1 MERSSSHARV
11 LNSQKKPVSL
21 LCQRAAISD
30 GSVGQSSPYLRR
42 ELTQEEL
49 DEEEIRPVLS
59 KQIQH
64 PVHKFRR
71 FAVAQALQRK

>member
-1 MERSSSHARV
+1 MDLGRVGCNGVRRMERSSSHAKV

-30 GSVGQSSPYLRR
+30 GSVGQSSP
-42 ELTQEEL
+42 
-49 DEEEIRPVLS
+49 EIRPVLN